1 MAIIVALSNRK
12 IREIGWLTC
21 ACKSLTN
28 FQYEADA
35 ITGNGRIFATI
46 VAPSQVVNSK
56 KPPKMRFQKSREVD
70 SFYLCLQQFDKFS
83 I

>member
-1 MAIIVALSNRK
+1 MK
-12 IREIGWLTC
+12 IKKSIKLTDDSC
-21 ACKSLTN
+21 ACNSLTN

-35 ITGNGRIFATI
+35 ISGNGRIVATI

-70 SFYLCLQQFDKFS
+70 WLYLCLQEFDKFS